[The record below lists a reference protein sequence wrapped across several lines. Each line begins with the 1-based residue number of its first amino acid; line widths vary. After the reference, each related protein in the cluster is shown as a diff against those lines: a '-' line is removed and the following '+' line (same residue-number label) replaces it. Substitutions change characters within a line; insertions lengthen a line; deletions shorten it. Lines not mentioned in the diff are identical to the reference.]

1 MAEGDRKRGAP
12 RGEVASVSVRAA
24 VDAVADLAIVLIDG
38 YGIIASWNLGA
49 ERMMGWTAA
58 EVVGKPYGSLYDAD
72 DQDGRKPDMDRTI
85 AMHEGSRRQEWQRP
99 RSDGSRF
106 WAETTLTS
114 IRDAAG
120 MLLGFLDITRDV
132 TDRRFLDS
140 ERERVQEQLLVSER
154 LASLGLM
161 AAGVAHEINNPL
173 AFVVVNIRYA
183 LAELVELSRDPR
195 LTDRLADIADALDNA
210 REGAERIQQTA
221 KDLGVF
227 ARNDEGRLGVV
238 DVRHVLDTCVNM
250 ALTEIR
256 HRARLIKDYQD
267 TPAVEG
273 SDARIGQVFLN
284 LLLNAAHAIVEG
296 DCENN
301 EITVRTFVRDGEVIV
316 EIRDTGT
323 GIADEHLER
332 IFDPFFTTKP
342 VDVGTG
348 LGLPVCR
355 RIVTGLGGRIEVESH
370 LGKGST
376 FRVRLPASHR
386 PCSAAPPWLHRR
398 CC

>member
-12 RGEVASVSVRAA
+12 VGEVASVSVRAA
-24 VDAVADLAIVLIDG
+24 VEAVADLAIVLIDG

-49 ERMMGWTAA
+49 ERMLGWTAA
-58 EVVGKPYGSLYDAD
+58 QVVGKPYGSLYDAD
-72 DQDGRKPDMDRTI
+72 DQDARKPDMDRTI
-85 AMHEGSRRQEWQRP
+85 AMHEGSRRQEWQRR

-114 IRDAAG
+114 IRDAEG

-132 TDRRFLDS
+132 TDIRLLDS
-140 ERERVQEQLLVSER
+140 ERERVHEQLLVSER

-161 AAGVAHEINNPL
+161 AAGVAHEIDNPL
-173 AFVVVNIRYA
+173 AFVVVNLRYA
-183 LAELVELSRDPR
+183 LAELVELSRDPS
-195 LTDRLADIADALDNA
+195 LSDRVADIADALDNA

-221 KDLGVF
+221 KDLTVF
-227 ARNDEGRLGVV
+227 ARSDQGRCGVV
-238 DVRHVLDTCVNM
+238 DVRHVLDTCINM

-256 HRARLIKDYQD
+256 HRARLIKDYED

-273 SDARIGQVFLN
+273 SDAHIGQVFLN
-284 LLLNAAHAIVEG
+284 LLLNAAHSIVEG
-296 DCENN
+296 DCDSN
-301 EITVRTFVRDGEVIV
+301 EITVRTFVRDAEVVV
-316 EIRDTGT
+316 EVRDTGT

-348 LGLPVCR
+348 LGLPICR
-355 RIVTGLGGRIEVESH
+355 RIVTGLGGRIEVESQ

-376 FRVRLPASHR
+376 FRVMLPASHR
-386 PCSAAPPWLHRR
+386 PCSTAPPWLLRR
-398 CC
+398 CS